1 MEKLKFAAMTVD
13 MNLHPMLDRVSAD
26 FSYARELC
34 LGSGFSLSQL
44 PAALVEFN
52 RVADPFS
59 SALLASLGVGIL
71 CYITSIVTKNHS
83 VVCRVRRSR
92 PASRRMLWGIC

>member
-1 MEKLKFAAMTVD
+1 MTVD

-44 PAALVEFN
+44 PAALIEFN